1 MCCSRATTFFAQRKP
16 YELGSFSWIVD
27 GKEPAKV
34 TRWEEWWAHYAR
46 GALASM
52 SKRRPAWML
61 PEAFNADYSFYEKF
75 NSVDEK
81 GEAGT
86 SLKLLL
92 KDITFSAQTSHGLE
106 FVDILTNGV
115 RRTLTGNL
123 QREGWQNMHRLM
135 IHENGEPYISFV
147 LFSEGEDIIHAAPYT
162 DVVNEGFSKEGR
174 QMLTKRNLRLALN
187 AQGGKP
193 VITV

>member
-1 MCCSRATTFFAQRKP
+1 
-16 YELGSFSWIVD
+16 
-27 GKEPAKV
+27 
-34 TRWEEWWAHYAR
+34 
-46 GALASM
+46 
-52 SKRRPAWML
+52 ML

-81 GEAGT
+81 SEAGT

-106 FVDILTNGV
+106 LADILTNGV
-115 RRTLTGNL
+115 RRALTGNL

-147 LFSEGEDIIHAAPYT
+147 LFSEGENIIHAAPYT
-162 DVVNEGFSKEGR
+162 DVVNEGFSNDGR
-174 QMLTKRNLRLALN
+174 LMLTKRNLRRALN
-187 AQGGKP
+187 AQGSKP
-193 VITV
+193 LIAV